1 MDFSSKKNVEFI
13 CCQCKQMTTLKT
25 CPDCVIKNII
35 WIGERGLGLIDWP
48 CVQFF
53 GTSSAVIISVFS
65 VTDTNTKLE
74 KKKLSWISSAT
85 WTIYKYM
92 NIWLWV
98 FSTQFKLHFHY
109 QYYFYLPP
117 LISASSGILLKMFGN
132 NVLMLSVSITFASRE
147 KLGVSTYYNWT
158 SNVMI

>member
-53 GTSSAVIISVFS
+53 CTSSAVIISVFS

-74 KKKLSWISSAT
+74 KKNWVELVQLPEQYISIWTYDCGYFLHNLNYIFITNIIFICLPLSQHLQA
-85 WTIYKYM
+85 
-92 NIWLWV
+92 
-98 FSTQFKLHFHY
+98 
-109 QYYFYLPP
+109 YYWKCLVIMY
-117 LISASSGILLKMFGN
+117 
-132 NVLMLSVSITFASRE
+132 
-147 KLGVSTYYNWT
+147 
-158 SNVMI
+158 